1 MADEPKKPTLSN
13 MEAIVAEAIYK
24 DLGAEKREELIKLA
38 LAGLLAKETKNG
50 SYGEKWPSHLEQCFQ
65 SSINRIAADMVRAK
79 FEKDDDLHKQ
89 IEAVIADALKKAL
102 TGDAREKLVN
112 DVAKAVTAAFNFDRG
127 Y

>member
-1 MADEPKKPTLSN
+1 
-13 MEAIVAEAIYK
+13 
-24 DLGAEKREELIKLA
+24 
-38 LAGLLAKETKNG
+38 
-50 SYGEKWPSHLEQCFQ
+50 
-65 SSINRIAADMVRAK
+65 MVRAK